1 MNASG
6 IWRRSFASIL
16 DGVFILSIYALI
28 GLVLEVMRYLLK
40 IEFSMHVI
48 ILKLI
53 PIISYLYYIILESY
67 AKQASLGKRAMNIKV
82 VTSKEKKPSFTN
94 IVIRTLLWSGP
105 SIFLYTYSYL
115 VFMSVNTIFESIF
128 NSKWIFEFLLI
139 LSMIWWLPVFSGK
152 RTIYYKLTI
161 KLLLARLLW
170 H

>member
-1 MNASG
+1 MNKN
-6 IWRRSFASIL
+6 IF
-16 DGVFILSIYALI
+16 
-28 GLVLEVMRYLLK
+28 EK
-40 IEFSMHVI
+40 E
-48 ILKLI
+48 
-53 PIISYLYYIILESY
+53 YLYYIILESY

-152 RTIYYKLTI
+152 RTIYDKLSDT
-161 KLLLARLLW
+161 KVVSY
-170 H
+170 

>member
-6 IWRRSFASIL
+6 VWRRLFASIL

-40 IEFSMHVI
+40 IEISMHVI

-67 AKQASLGKRAMNIKV
+67 VKQASLGKRAMNIKV
-82 VTSKEKKPSFTN
+82 VTSKEKKPLFTN

-152 RTIYYKLTI
+152 RTIYDKLSDT
-161 KLLLARLLW
+161 KVVSY
-170 H
+170 